1 MANYRAI
8 GDGFFIG
15 PQPTAHDLQEAK
27 QQGIKTVVDFRMP
40 SEVAKPNDELVEES
54 GLNYVNIPVNKAA
67 LSQDQIG
74 KLTEALMG
82 KEGPYL
88 LHCATGA
95 RAAMLLALSRA
106 RQHGWRSEQTFE
118 EAQRMGYNL
127 KSSPD
132 FAKFVT
138 ESVAK

>member
-1 MANYRAI
+1 MANYRPI

-15 PQPTAHDLQEAK
+15 PQPTAQDLQEAK
-27 QQGIKTVVDFRMP
+27 QQGIKTVIDFRMP
-40 SEVAKPNDELVEES
+40 SETPRPNDELVKES
-54 GLNYVNIPVNKAA
+54 GLNYGNIPVNKAA
-67 LSQDQIG
+67 LSQEQIG
-74 KLTEALMG
+74 KLDEAVKS

-88 LHCATGA
+88 LHCATGT

-106 RQHGWRSEQTFE
+106 RQHGWTAERTFE
-118 EAQRMGYNL
+118 EAERMGYNL

-138 ESVAK
+138 ESVAR

>member
-8 GDGFFIG
+8 DDGFFIG
-15 PQPTAHDLQEAK
+15 PQPTAQDLQEAK

-40 SEVAKPNDELVEES
+40 SEVAKPNDELVEEC
-54 GLNYVNIPVNKAA
+54 GLNYVNIPVNKAD
-67 LSQDQIG
+67 LSQDLIG
-74 KLTEALMG
+74 KLTVALKG
-82 KEGPYL
+82 KEGHYL

-106 RQHGWRSEQTFE
+106 RQHDWTAERTFE
-118 EAQRMGYNL
+118 EVGRMGYNL

-132 FAKFVT
+132 FEKFIT
-138 ESVAK
+138 ESVAN